1 MYGII
6 LKENNRIGSVYAE
19 KFIPDGAI
27 RVETVPEDDLWDYVY
42 QDGKFIYDPLPV
54 PEPSEPQP
62 TQEERIAALE
72 AQLASYEAAY
82 TEGVNEA

>member
-6 LKENNRIGSVYAE
+6 LKENNRIGSVYTE

-27 RVETVPEDDLWDYVY
+27 RVETIPKDDLWDYVY
-42 QDGKFIYDPLPV
+42 QDGEFIYDPLPV
-54 PEPSEPQP
+54 PEPQP

-72 AQLASYEAAY
+72 AQLAAYEEAY
-82 TEGVNEA
+82 SSGVNLT